1 MATADFEV
9 TVSETGEITSINEI
23 PVGPRAEEAHYIKL
37 AKSTSDPMMAKGYQK
52 LAKKAR
58 KAARK

>member
-23 PVGPRAEEAHYIKL
+23 LVGPRADEAHYLQL
-37 AKSTSDPMMAKGYQK
+37 ARSTSDPIMAKGCRE
-52 LAKKAR
+52 LAEKAR
-58 KAARK
+58 RAAK